1 MKDITT
7 PEDGESAKSDYVE
20 SLFEDKNITNPQNNK
35 SKEDWI
41 SITIIMKTVGE
52 LKDKDDPQLYLKYH
66 YVLSIDD
73 INLQDDSN
81 SFKEAVKSDDAD
93 KWIDAM
99 NDELNSIN
107 KNDV

>member
-1 MKDITT
+1 M
-7 PEDGESAKSDYVE
+7 EN
-20 SLFEDKNITNPQNNK
+20 LQNQIMLK
-35 SKEDWI
+35 AYLKTKTLQIPKIIRVKEDWI

-81 SFKEAVKSDDAD
+81 SFKEAVKGDDAD

-107 KNDV
+107 KNDA